1 MTAVHCCN
9 AGMQLDKQGTSS
21 APLLSN
27 SKQSCPPLFRSPAA
41 SGDWSIGTVTP
52 VLQVLPRHRRSA
64 AAAAEAML
72 SNGSPLSGLH
82 KLALSICARKKGT
95 VAAVEPSAL
104 PAKTLGGTN
113 DKENLSPV
121 LKMQSRKPLGK
132 QIMYSRNTQSVTQVL
147 LDRLARE

>member
-1 MTAVHCCN
+1 
-9 AGMQLDKQGTSS
+9 MQLDKQGTSS

-41 SGDWSIGTVTP
+41 SGDWSIGAATP

-72 SNGSPLSGLH
+72 STGSPLSGLH

-113 DKENLSPV
+113 DKENSPV
-121 LKMQSRKPLGK
+121 LQMQSRKPLGK

-147 LDRLARE
+147 LDRLVRE

>member
-1 MTAVHCCN
+1 
-9 AGMQLDKQGTSS
+9 MQLDKQGTSS

-121 LKMQSRKPLGK
+121 IKMQSRKPLGK

-147 LDRLARE
+147 LDRLVRE